1 MRKFLVL
8 GGTFLPLAAMAQSA
22 IDVSDAVAQ
31 LDTIPATI
39 LAVGGALLIAAAVAV
54 AVKWAK
60 ATIFS

>member
-1 MRKFLVL
+1 MSKYLVMAGSL
-8 GGTFLPLAAMAQSA
+8 LPVAAFAQSA
-22 IDVSDAVAQ
+22 IDVGDAVDQ
-31 LDTIPATI
+31 LGTIPATI